1 MDRITINEQQQY
13 EVVIG
18 TNITKENL
26 EKTFVNYQQI
36 VFFIDNKVQINNE
49 LIKDHLCYQFEVSET
64 KKNLIEYEKMI
75 KFLLENNIQ
84 RKKSLIV
91 AIGGGVTLDLVG
103 YVSATYKR
111 GIDVVYI
118 PTTLLAMVDVAIGSK
133 NTINIGNIKNAVGTF
148 KSPNQVIIDL
158 EYLKTLDKRNFNNG
172 MAEVIKHGAIKDV
185 TIIDQ
190 LLEDEYDLQNLITQS
205 ILVKKYFIE
214 QDQFDYG
221 IRQSL
226 NFGHTLGHGLE
237 AYFNYQQYLHGEA
250 VAIGMNQMIDSQKLQ
265 TVCQK
270 FNLPI
275 KMPDVDFQKLIE
287 LMENDKKNENGKI
300 KVVKLK
306 SLGVVDEQLQDY
318 SFKQANR

>member
-36 VFFIDNKVQINNE
+36 VFFIDNQVQINNE
-49 LIKDHLCYQFEVSET
+49 LINDHLCYQFEVSET

>member
-18 TNITKENL
+18 TNITKKNL

-36 VFFIDNKVQINNE
+36 VFFIDNQVQVNNE
-49 LIKDHLCYQFEVSET
+49 LLKGHLCYQFEVSES

-84 RKKSLIV
+84 RKKSLII

-133 NTINIGNIKNAVGTF
+133 NTINIGNVKNAVGTF
-148 KSPNQVIIDL
+148 KAPKQVIIDL

-190 LLEDEYDLQNLITQS
+190 LLEDEYNLQNLITQS

-214 QDQFDYG
+214 QDQLDYG

-226 NFGHTLGHGLE
+226 NFGHTIGHGLE
-237 AYFNYQQYLHGEA
+237 AYFNYQKYLHGEA
-250 VAIGMNQMIDSQKLQ
+250 VAIGMNQMIDSKKLQ
-265 TVCQK
+265 IVCQK

-275 KMPDVDFQKLIE
+275 QMPDVDFQKLVK

-318 SFKQANR
+318 SFKPTNR